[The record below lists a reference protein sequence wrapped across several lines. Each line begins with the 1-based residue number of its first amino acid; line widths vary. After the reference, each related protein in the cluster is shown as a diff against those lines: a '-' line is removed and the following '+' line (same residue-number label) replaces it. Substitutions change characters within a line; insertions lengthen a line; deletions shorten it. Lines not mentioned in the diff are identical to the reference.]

1 MFAKTN
7 KNEIKIDFL
16 LGTENRGEKD
26 DPDPRIG
33 ETRTNIQRWQRYMKM

>member
-16 LGTENRGEKD
+16 LGTENSGEKTT
-26 DPDPRIG
+26 PPLGWEKR
-33 ETRTNIQRWQRYMKM
+33 